1 MKLLSTVAVGLML
14 AGPVLAQAE
23 GVAPDAP
30 EGSQLNDCSSA
41 VEQGDEVSAAL
52 AGALLGLDGQEKC
65 LEALDERD
73 SPRDQSADEAAI
85 EIQIRERINNGLIA
99 RDVLAACTELFA
111 EQKTVAMTNSI
122 CVAAFRQHG
131 HPELDR

>member
-1 MKLLSTVAVGLML
+1 MKFGSVLAVGLML
-14 AGPVLAQAE
+14 AEPVLAQSE
-23 GVAPDAP
+23 GAAPVAAD
-30 EGSQLNDCSSA
+30 GSQLDDCFKA

-52 AGALLGLDGQEKC
+52 DAALGVDKHEKC
-65 LEALDERD
+65 QEALDGRD
-73 SPRDQSADEAAI
+73 SARDHSADDAAM
-85 EIQIRERINNGLIA
+85 EIQIRERINNGLVA

-122 CVAAFRQHG
+122 CVTAFLQHG